1 MIDKKGWEKK
11 KLSEVGQV
19 VTGNTPKTSD
29 NSNYSSNDFCFFK
42 PSDLRGNNISL
53 LSESE
58 NNISDSAFRN
68 SRNLPIGSVL
78 VTCIGTIGNVGV
90 TTVVSTSNQQ
100 INAIIPNNETDS
112 KFLAYSICSIRSYL
126 NHIAN
131 APVVPIINKTQF
143 SSVEIYI
150 PPLPI
155 QQQIVSELDTLSDII
170 SKKKQQLAELDT
182 LAQATFYD
190 MFGDPVSNEKGWK
203 VKPLNKITKV
213 GTGGTPSRKREQEF
227 YNGSINWAKTTE
239 VKGKYI
245 FDTEE
250 RITELALVESNCKV
264 YPIGTILLA
273 MYGQGK
279 TRGNVGFLKIEA
291 ATNQACATIP
301 PNEELI
307 QVFLYELLKNSYEYL
322 RGLARGGNQENLNLN
337 IVGNIKII
345 IPPISLQSL
354 FVNRIDVIEQQKTL
368 INKSIDEVQLLFDYT
383 MDRYFN

>member
-112 KFLAYSICSIRSYL
+112 RFLAYSIYSIKSYL

-170 SKKKQQLAELDT
+170 SKKKQQLADLDT
-182 LAQATFYD
+182 LAQATFFD

-203 VKPLNKITKV
+203 MKLIGEISSLKSGQFVKASDINSQYFKGLYPCFGGNGLRGYTKSFTHN
-213 GTGGTPSRKREQEF
+213 GEF
-227 YNGSINWAKTTE
+227 VLIGRQ
-239 VKGKYI
+239 G
-245 FDTEE
+245 
-250 RITELALVESNCKV
+250 ALC
-264 YPIGTILLA
+264 
-273 MYGQGK
+273 
-279 TRGNVGFLKIEA
+279 GNVKIVKDVFHATEHAVVCTPLDSYEALWFYYILKI
-291 ATNQACATIP
+291 
-301 PNEELI
+301 
-307 QVFLYELLKNSYEYL
+307 
-322 RGLARGGNQENLNLN
+322 LNLN
-337 IVGNIKII
+337 KYATGAAQPGLAVGKLEKIE
-345 IPPISLQSL
+345 IPFSPILLQNK
-354 FVNRIDVIEQQKTL
+354 FARQIELIEVQKEL
-368 INKSIDEVQLLFDYT
+368 INKSIDEVQHLFDYT